1 MIPRDALNDAMN
13 NLKVSSS
20 DNELR
25 VVTKDGQEARI
36 SIEGSTISATVGSE
50 AGGFQSMTATVTED
64 AISDEVVVS
73 VMTDDVPGIDV
84 KKSGSNTSN
93 ITTLTGSSNVDQG
106 FLNATITTGNS
117 KGVKEVLNVVVQAP
131 KDKINAVVQ
140 TTSPLPNKVVS
151 AVNTPDLGETI
162 TVVQK
167 KSVKQ
172 QFEKMNNPFGSI
184 IDGLSAAQQQVV
196 GNSDLGSIGQEFSN
210 ILSNLAG
217 AIAGVGNY
225 DGLGKNLPSLPGG
238 LPDEFGV
245 PTIEVIDPLTG
256 KPAEPIVKID
266 GSTNL
271 SNVVQKSGRISANV
285 KPSAPV
291 YQVSNIN
298 PDYKGENTDLNTYT
312 FELINSAE
320 ELEAELRNVKRDTST
335 VIVDWTSTFNNI
347 NLRAK
352 DIHKISLK
360 DDGSDKVSF
369 NGTDRGIQAHYIF
382 TRDGL
387 IQRGRPIN
395 LKPWVHLTEG
405 YSENSI
411 WIQFVAGLAIPYSD
425 QLSNISQ
432 YFSSASITSEQ
443 WKSFDKFLEAMYKAN
458 PGMQILGRGYI
469 DGDIAPGF
477 DPREYVEVKYKKI
490 SVYSSTIE
498 KHKEVIGNRLLTK
511 QEISTSLPPKIV
523 VSKVDQAKAVPSI
536 EKLSTATQ
544 DMDTETGNI
553 TLTQAEADAL
563 SAEWLAEREV
573 FYTLLANRNNTR
585 GDRNAA
591 GFAVKDTEV
600 GTIERADAIAK
611 VEKLNADLEK
621 IKIDM
626 KASRKR
632 TDAIVNRAE
641 SAGYIAGGDWKNG
654 EPVFVT
660 EEEYK
665 KRYK

>member
-13 NLKVSSS
+13 NLKISSS

-25 VVTKDGQEARI
+25 VVTKDGQEARV
-36 SIEGSTISATVGSE
+36 SIEGSTISATVGSK

-64 AISDEVVVS
+64 TISDEVVVS
-73 VMTDDVPGIDV
+73 VMTDEVPGINV

-93 ITTLTGSSNVDQG
+93 IKTLTGSSNVDQG

-117 KGVKEVLNVVVQAP
+117 KGIKEVLTTVVQAA
-131 KDKINAVVQ
+131 KNEIDAVMLK
-140 TTSPLPNKVVS
+140 TSPLPNKVVS
-151 AVNTPDLGETI
+151 AVNTPSLSETI

-167 KSVKQ
+167 KSVKK
-172 QFEKMNNPFGSI
+172 QFETMNNPFGSI
-184 IDGLSAAQQQVV
+184 IDGLNSAQQQIV

-210 ILSNLAG
+210 ILSNIAG

-238 LPDEFGV
+238 LPNEFGV

-271 SNVVQKSGRISANV
+271 SNVIQKSGRISADV

-291 YQVSNIN
+291 YQVSNIS
-298 PDYKGENTDLNTYT
+298 PDYKGENTDLNTYS
-312 FELINSAE
+312 FEIVSSAE

-335 VIVDWTSTFNNI
+335 VIVDWTSTFSNI
-347 NLRAK
+347 NLKAK
-352 DIHKISLK
+352 DIHKISLI
-360 DDGSDKVSF
+360 DDGSDKVPF
-369 NGTDRGIQAHYIF
+369 VNTDRGIQAHYVF
-382 TRDGL
+382 TRDGV

-395 LKPWVHLTEG
+395 LRPWNHLTEG

-411 WIQFVAGLAIPYSD
+411 WIQFVGGIAIPYSD

-523 VSKVDQAKAVPSI
+523 VSKVDQAKAMPSI
-536 EKLSTATQ
+536 DELSTATQ
-544 DMDTETGNI
+544 DMDAETGNV

-563 SAEWLAEREV
+563 SAEWLAERTV
-573 FYTLLANRNNTR
+573 FYDLISDRNNTNR
-585 GDRNAA
+585 DRSEARLVVRNTKA
-591 GFAVKDTEV
+591 GS
-600 GTIERADAIAK
+600 IERAEAVAK

-621 IKIDM
+621 IRADA

-632 TDAIVNRAE
+632 TNVIVNRAE